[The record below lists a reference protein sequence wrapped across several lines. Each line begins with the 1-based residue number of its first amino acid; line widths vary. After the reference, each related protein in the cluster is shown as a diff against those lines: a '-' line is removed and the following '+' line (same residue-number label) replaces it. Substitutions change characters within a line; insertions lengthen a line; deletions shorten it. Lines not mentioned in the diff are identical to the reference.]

1 MTGLLTE
8 GPVKRRLALFTL
20 PILVS
25 NILQQLYSAADAVIV
40 GRVAGGNSLAA
51 VGASTPIITL
61 LVALMIGL
69 GAGTEIILARKVGEK
84 DAKGQKITLDSMLTT
99 ILVIAVITMLI
110 GFLGS
115 RFLLSLIGTPAEILD
130 EAVLYLKYYFL
141 GLVGVAG
148 YNTLSGLIR
157 SSGNAIVPLILLLIS
172 AVLNIGL
179 DLTFVGGL
187 GMGVKGAAIATVLS
201 QTIAFICCLIYTN
214 TKKGMIRYNP
224 FHLKISL
231 TAIKQGFIY
240 GIPCSVQQCANS
252 IGMIVLQIAVN
263 SLGTQVVTAYTVGSK
278 IDSFANIPISGIG
291 QSLCIFT
298 SQNLGA
304 DKPDR
309 VRKGKRFSLMWAYG
323 YSLFLVL
330 LFWGTGKAIPS
341 LFCSDLAVAKM
352 AESYIRVLSIAY
364 FMASYWVVLHGFIQ
378 GTGNTAV
385 PMAITLVGNWGARL
399 PLAYILKSFWGEMGV
414 WLAVPSGWV
423 ASVILTWLFLHSKY
437 YKEKLKKQGM

>member
-1 MTGLLTE
+1 MANLLTE
-8 GPVKRRLALFTL
+8 GPVKKRLAFFIL
-20 PILVS
+20 PILAS
-25 NILQQLYSAADAVIV
+25 SILQQLYSAADAVIV

-61 LVALMIGL
+61 LVSLMIGL
-69 GAGTEIILARKVGEK
+69 GAGTEIILARKSGEK
-84 DAKGQKITLDSMLTT
+84 DVEGQKITLDSMLTA
-99 ILVIAVITMLI
+99 ILAIAVVTMLV
-110 GFLGS
+110 GFFCS
-115 RFLLSLIGTPAEILD
+115 RFLLTLIGTPEEILG

-148 YNTLSGLIR
+148 YSTLSGLIR
-157 SSGNAIVPLILLLIS
+157 SSGNAVVPLVLLLIS
-172 AVLNIGL
+172 AALNIGL
-179 DLTFVGGL
+179 DLVFVGGL
-187 GMGVKGAAIATVLS
+187 GMGVKGAAIATVMS
-201 QTIAFICCLIYTN
+201 QTISFICCLIYIN

-224 FHLKISL
+224 FNLKISL
-231 TAIKQGFIY
+231 SAIRQGFIY

-278 IDSFANIPISGIG
+278 IDSFAAIPITGIG

-304 DKPDR
+304 RKSDR
-309 VRKGKRFSLMWAYG
+309 VKKGRKYCLLWACC
-323 YSLFLVL
+323 YSLFLVI
-330 LFWGTGKAIPS
+330 LFWSCGQSIASI
-341 LFCSDLAVAKM
+341 FCNDLAVAKM
-352 AESYIRVLSIAY
+352 AQSYIRILSIAY

-399 PLAYILKSFWGEMGV
+399 PLAYILKSFLGEMGV

-423 ASVILTWLFLHSKY
+423 ASVILTWLFLHSRY
-437 YKEKLKKQGM
+437 YKETLKKQGM

>member
-69 GAGTEIILARKVGEK
+69 GAGTEIILARKIGEK

-110 GFLGS
+110 GFFGS

-201 QTIAFICCLIYTN
+201 QTIALISCINYTN
-214 TKKGMIRYNP
+214 TKKGMI
-224 FHLKISL
+224 S
-231 TAIKQGFIY
+231 
-240 GIPCSVQQCANS
+240 
-252 IGMIVLQIAVN
+252 
-263 SLGTQVVTAYTVGSK
+263 
-278 IDSFANIPISGIG
+278 
-291 QSLCIFT
+291 
-298 SQNLGA
+298 
-304 DKPDR
+304 
-309 VRKGKRFSLMWAYG
+309 
-323 YSLFLVL
+323 
-330 LFWGTGKAIPS
+330 
-341 LFCSDLAVAKM
+341 
-352 AESYIRVLSIAY
+352 
-364 FMASYWVVLHGFIQ
+364 
-378 GTGNTAV
+378 
-385 PMAITLVGNWGARL
+385 
-399 PLAYILKSFWGEMGV
+399 
-414 WLAVPSGWV
+414 
-423 ASVILTWLFLHSKY
+423 
-437 YKEKLKKQGM
+437 